1 MIIMGFSFCAGTR
14 YKFCVFLNMKVW
26 DFLCGNGGD
35 FNTNENQEG
44 PKIGQS
50 MVTHLLTS
58 IIALLWLLH
67 RATRLLKIPAPVLI
81 NILGIDIPDAPKV
94 TIDNVTSTSVSLHWN
109 PPERASSIVKYILQV
124 DGRKGKI
131 VLLHSLLV
139 VDLTECLI

>member
-1 MIIMGFSFCAGTR
+1 MKALGFFVGVEGT
-14 YKFCVFLNMKVW
+14 
-26 DFLCGNGGD
+26 
-35 FNTNENQEG
+35 FNTNQNREG
-44 PKIGQS
+44 QKIDQS

-109 PPERASSIVKYILQV
+109 PPERVSSIVKYILQV
-124 DGRKGKI
+124 DGRKGRFN
-131 VLLHSLLV
+131 LWYSLLV
-139 VDLTECLI
+139 LDLTECFM